1 MAEYKVIIIGAGPG
15 GTILARELAAQGLAV
30 DLYEKGRYEE
40 LGHDWSDA
48 VELVALKAAGL
59 QMPMLKDK
67 QWVGELVKEQPGA
80 SGIFEKHAVP
90 RLLLASPGL
99 ISSKEVDFK
108 MITTDR
114 RRLAQLLVNQAV
126 EAGAGV
132 HYGQEGRKL
141 LFREKEGYG
150 PDRVEVFGVLVANLE
165 TGEEQELLAN
175 LVVESSG
182 FSAVLRTSLPAETGL
197 AAKFKSADFALVHRE
212 VRAYNPG
219 SDLALAV
226 PDYYRYGFH
235 TGYQWSHI
243 HNDQSIDVGAG
254 VKNEPGKPDPKDL
267 IEEFINRH
275 PAIGGVKLRG
285 GRSLCIV
292 GSPLTN
298 FLANGFL
305 VLGDAAS
312 TSVPT
317 TGCGAGSAI
326 MAALWAAEV
335 ISEAAAEGRND
346 LLRLWPVNVKF
357 FLTDQRGASFAAL
370 SSLRAM
376 LQNLTHDE
384 LDFLF
389 ENDLL
394 DADTLQNAVNGSFKP
409 PGLQKKIRALTGG
422 ITNLNLLLKLNK
434 AVSTAV
440 SLYNHY
446 LAYPVQWNP
455 ERYRQWLE
463 KAEKLHSLR

>member
-1 MAEYKVIIIGAGPG
+1 MPDYRVIVIGAGPG
-15 GTILARELAAQGLAV
+15 GTILARELATRGLMV
-30 DLYEKGRYEE
+30 DLYEKGNYAE

-48 VELVALKAAGL
+48 MELVALKAAGL
-59 QMPMLKDK
+59 QMPRLEGK
-67 QWVGELVKEQPGA
+67 QWIGELVKDQPGA
-80 SGIFEKHAVP
+80 PGIFEKHAVP
-90 RLLLASPGL
+90 RLLLTSPGL

-114 RRLAQLLVNQAV
+114 RRLAQLLIDQAL
-126 EAGAGV
+126 EAGVGV
-132 HYGQEGRKL
+132 HYRHEGKKL

-150 PDRVEVFGVLVANLE
+150 PDGVEVFGVRVADLE
-165 TGEEQELLAN
+165 TGEEKELLAD
-175 LVVESSG
+175 LIVESSG
-182 FSAVLRTSLPAETGL
+182 FNAVLRTSLPLKTGL
-197 AAKFKSADFALVHRE
+197 ATKFSPADFALVHRE
-212 VRAYNPG
+212 VRAYDPG
-219 SDLALAV
+219 SDFAHAV

-243 HNDQSIDVGAG
+243 HNEQSIDVGAG

-267 IEEFINRH
+267 IEEFISRH
-275 PAIGGVKLRG
+275 PAIGGDKLRG

-326 MAALWAAEV
+326 MAALWASEV
-335 ISEAAAEGRND
+335 ISEAAAEGRSD

-357 FLTDQRGASFAAL
+357 FLTDQRGVSFAAL

-389 ENDLL
+389 VNDLL
-394 DADTLQNAVNGSFKP
+394 DADTLQDAVNGRFKP

-422 ITNLNLLLKLNK
+422 IKKLNLLLKLNQ
-434 AVSTAV
+434 AVSTAA

-446 LAYPVQWNP
+446 LAYPAQWDP
-455 ERYRQWLE
+455 ERYQQWLQ
-463 KAEKLHSLR
+463 KAEKLHSI

>member
-1 MAEYKVIIIGAGPG
+1 MTEYKVIIIGAGPG
-15 GTILARELAAQGLAV
+15 GTILARELAAQGLSV
-30 DLYEKGRYEE
+30 DLYEKGSYEE

-59 QMPMLKDK
+59 QMPKLKDK
-67 QWVGELVKEQPGA
+67 QWVGELVKDQPGA
-80 SGIFEKHAVP
+80 PGIFEKHAVP

-126 EAGAGV
+126 EAGTKV

-182 FSAVLRTSLPAETGL
+182 FNAVLRTSLPPETGL
-197 AAKFKSADFALVHRE
+197 AAKFKPADFALVHRE
-212 VRAYNPG
+212 VRAYDPG
-219 SDLALAV
+219 RDLTLAV

-243 HNDQSIDVGAG
+243 HNEQSIDVGAG

-275 PAIGGVKLRG
+275 PAIKGEKLRG

-292 GSPLTN
+292 GH
-298 FLANGFL
+298 GFL

-335 ISEAAAEGRND
+335 IGEAAAEGRSD
-346 LLRLWPVNVKF
+346 LQRLWPVNVKF

-370 SSLRAM
+370 SSLRTM
-376 LQNLTHDE
+376 LQKLTHDQ

-409 PGLQKKIRALTGG
+409 PGLQKKVRALTGG
-422 ITNLNLLLKLNK
+422 LKKINLLLKLNK

-440 SLYNHY
+440 SLHNHY
-446 LAYPVQWNP
+446 LAYPTQWNP
-455 ERYRQWLE
+455 AMYRQWLE